1 MNSKI
6 SLIVPV
12 FNEEDEI
19 ENFFNE
25 LNNCNFNLIN
35 EIIFVNDCS
44 TDKSYINLENAINK
58 FKQKSLN
65 INFLI
70 LNNFKNRGYGF
81 SIKKGVDHSNN
92 ETIAIIDLD
101 RTYKIDD
108 LNNISDQFINEFKL
122 NYDLISGQRNIGI
135 KNTSRLKIIGKN
147 IINTITN
154 FCFNEKIVDYNSGLR
169 VFNKS
174 KFIKHKHMMSDRFF
188 FNYFYDNYIS
198 K

>member
-1 MNSKI
+1 M
-6 SLIVPV
+6 V
-12 FNEEDEI
+12 
-19 ENFFNE
+19 
-25 LNNCNFNLIN
+25 NNCNFNLIN

-122 NYDLISGQRNIGI
+122 NYDLILA
-135 KNTSRLKIIGKN
+135 KETLVLKIHL
-147 IINTITN
+147 
-154 FCFNEKIVDYNSGLR
+154 D
-169 VFNKS
+169 
-174 KFIKHKHMMSDRFF
+174 
-188 FNYFYDNYIS
+188 
-198 K
+198 

>member
-135 KNTSRLKIIGKN
+135 KNTSRLKNNRK
-147 IINTITN
+147 
-154 FCFNEKIVDYNSGLR
+154 KYN
-169 VFNKS
+169 
-174 KFIKHKHMMSDRFF
+174 
-188 FNYFYDNYIS
+188 
-198 K
+198 

>member
-1 MNSKI
+1 M
-6 SLIVPV
+6 
-12 FNEEDEI
+12 FY
-19 ENFFNE
+19 
-25 LNNCNFNLIN
+25 
-35 EIIFVNDCS
+35 
-44 TDKSYINLENAINK
+44 DKSYINLENAINK

-154 FCFNEKIVDYNSGLR
+154 FVSTKKLSTTIQALEFL
-169 VFNKS
+169 
-174 KFIKHKHMMSDRFF
+174 IKV
-188 FNYFYDNYIS
+188 NLLNIS
-198 K
+198 T